1 VSNQTPTAAPGWLLG
16 GTLRPYNRRILAA
29 LPAASRPASTAR
41 ILHSKGAPMS
51 VRLERLLAMEAAV
64 RSGSYPTVTAF
75 MRRFEVSER
84 TVRGDLAFMRDR
96 LNAPLEHDRGRGGYY
111 YTDPTWVL
119 PTMLATEG
127 ELLAFFLSV
136 ELTRR
141 YLGTTFEA
149 PLRKAAAA
157 LALSLPDKVQLDMS
171 LLAQHYTF
179 QPGAT
184 ASADPALLVVLSE
197 AIHDRWPVEM
207 TYFTA
212 GRGERNQRVIE
223 PYQLYNVRGDWQVIA
238 FDRLRGQVRN
248 FAVSRIEE
256 WQLLKAQQFIRDPDF
271 SLESYLAQGF
281 LAEHGDVPV
290 EVVIWF
296 DTYQARYI
304 RERQAHPTQQIEEH
318 ADGTLTLRLQSGAL
332 DEVRRWVMGY
342 GNHAEVKAPESLRA
356 EVAAE
361 AAAMVQ
367 RYRGG

>member
-1 VSNQTPTAAPGWLLG
+1 
-16 GTLRPYNRRILAA
+16 
-29 LPAASRPASTAR
+29 
-41 ILHSKGAPMS
+41 MS
-51 VRLERLLAMEAAV
+51 LRLERLLAMDAAI
-64 RSGSYPTVTAF
+64 RAGSYPSVSAF
-75 MRRFEVSER
+75 MERFEVSER
-84 TVRGDLAFMRDR
+84 TVHGDLAFMRER
-96 LNAPLEHDRGRGGYY
+96 LNAPLGHDRARGGYY
-111 YTDPTWVL
+111 YTDPTWIL
-119 PTMLATEG
+119 PTMFATEG

-179 QPGAT
+179 QSGAT
-184 ASADPALLVVLSE
+184 ASADPALLVALSE

-212 GRGERNQRVIE
+212 SRGERNRRMIE
-223 PYQLYNVRGDWQVIA
+223 PYQLYNVRGEWQVIA
-238 FDRLRGQVRN
+238 FDHLRSQYRH

-256 WQLLKAQQFIRDPDF
+256 WTLLKARRFTRDPDF
-271 SLESYLAQGF
+271 SPESYLAQGF

-296 DTYQARYI
+296 DEYQARYM
-304 RERQAHPTQQIEEH
+304 RGKQWHPSQHVEEH
-318 ADGTLTLRLQSGAL
+318 ADGSLTLSFQTGAL
-332 DEVRRWVMGY
+332 AEVRRWVMSY
-342 GNHAEVKAPESLRA
+342 SNHAEVLAPASLRA

-367 RYRGG
+367 RYGDG

>member
-1 VSNQTPTAAPGWLLG
+1 
-16 GTLRPYNRRILAA
+16 
-29 LPAASRPASTAR
+29 
-41 ILHSKGAPMS
+41 MS
-51 VRLERLLAMEAAV
+51 LRLERLLAIDAAI
-64 RSGSYPTVTAF
+64 RGGGYPSVPVF

-84 TVRGDLAFMRDR
+84 TVHGDLAFMRER
-96 LNAPLEHDRGRGGYY
+96 LNAPLRHDRSRGGYY

-119 PTMLATEG
+119 PTMFATEG

-157 LALSLPDKVQLDMS
+157 LAISLPDKVQLDMS

-184 ASADPALLVVLSE
+184 ASSDPALLVALSE

-223 PYQLYNVRGDWQVIA
+223 PYQLYNVRGEWQVIA
-238 FDRLRGQVRN
+238 FDHLRQEFRH
-248 FAVSRIEE
+248 FAVSRIEV
-256 WQLLKAQQFIRDPDF
+256 WKLLKAKRFIRDPDF
-271 SLESYLAQGF
+271 SSESYLAQGF

-296 DTYQARYI
+296 DEYQARYM
-304 RERQAHPTQQIEEH
+304 RGKQWHPSQRVEEH
-318 ADGTLTLRLQSGAL
+318 ADGSLTLVFRTGAL
-332 DEVRRWVMGY
+332 GEVRRWVMAY
-342 GNHAEVKAPESLRA
+342 GNHAEVIAPAGLRA

-367 RYRGG
+367 RYSSASP